1 MIRVLNIVETI
12 GFGGVERR
20 RLSLAKLL
28 DKTRF
33 ELKIICTKT
42 EGNFADEIRKQ
53 GVEVFEIGLLNHPFE
68 WKQHQKVL
76 QIIKEFQ
83 PHIIHGAVF
92 EGVTMAAVNGFIKRV
107 PIVIVEETSDPQN
120 RSWKGNLLM
129 KGLVSF
135 ADVVV
140 GVSPASVA
148 YLTDTLKIRKN
159 KVVLINNGVAIPE
172 AVPHGQVSEL
182 KVQFGLTDNDFV
194 IGSVGRMLSDATKR
208 FSDLI
213 KAFAIVVQHAENAKL
228 LLVGEGEEKEN
239 YIRLSKELNISD
251 KVIFAGYQN
260 DISKYYDVFDVFALV
275 SAHESFGLV
284 LVEAMLHKLPV
295 IATNVGGMKYIVL
308 DNETGFL
315 VEKYDVTAIA
325 ASLLKIY
332 ENPDLKQQMGAKG
345 YERAIENYTEERY
358 VRNVENLYNN
368 LLKQNGVTN
377 E

>member
-1 MIRVLNIVETI
+1 METI

-53 GVEVFEIGLLNHPFE
+53 GVEVIEIGLLHHPFE

-129 KGLVSF
+129 KGLVSL
-135 ADVVV
+135 ADTVV

-148 YLTDTLKIRKN
+148 YLSDTLKIRKD
-159 KVVLINNGVAIPE
+159 KVKLINNGVAIPE
-172 AVPHGQVSEL
+172 TVPEFQVSEL
-182 KVQFGLTDNDFV
+182 KAQFGLTDNDFV

-213 KAFAIVVQHAENAKL
+213 KAFAIVAQHTENAKL
-228 LLVGEGEEKEN
+228 LLVGEGDEKEN

-325 ASLLKIY
+325 ARLLEIY
-332 ENPDLKQQMGAKG
+332 ENPNLKQQMGAKG

-368 LLKQNGVTN
+368 LLKQKGVTN

>member
-53 GVEVFEIGLLNHPFE
+53 GVEVIEIGLLHHPFE

-129 KGLVSF
+129 KGLVSL
-135 ADVVV
+135 ADTVV

-148 YLTDTLKIRKN
+148 YLSDTLKIRKD
-159 KVVLINNGVAIPE
+159 KVKLINNGVAIPE
-172 AVPHGQVSEL
+172 TVPEFQVSEL
-182 KVQFGLTDNDFV
+182 KAQFGLTDNDFV

-213 KAFAIVVQHAENAKL
+213 KAFAIVAQHTENAKL
-228 LLVGEGEEKEN
+228 LLVGEGDEKEN

-325 ASLLKIY
+325 ARLLEIY
-332 ENPDLKQQMGAKG
+332 ENPNLKQQMGAKG